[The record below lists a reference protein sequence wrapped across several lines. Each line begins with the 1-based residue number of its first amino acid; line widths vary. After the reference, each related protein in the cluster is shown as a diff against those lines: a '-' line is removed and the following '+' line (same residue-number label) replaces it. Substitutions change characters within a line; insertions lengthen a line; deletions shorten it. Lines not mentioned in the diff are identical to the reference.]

1 VSETLLAHSSGQK
14 GPKRFDELRDEEGLI
29 RPHWHS
35 FAKTLSG
42 LSPEEFARRR
52 ASAGAM
58 VRDNGVT
65 YNVYDETAGQ
75 TRPWQLDIVPFILS
89 AADWRDIEAA
99 VIQRALLADA
109 LLADIYG
116 EQRLIAE
123 GHVPPHLIY
132 GHPQFL
138 RPLHGTSPSGGV
150 HVHLYSADL
159 ARAPDG
165 SWRVMSSRADAPSGL
180 GYALENRLVVS
191 QTFPDSFG
199 DMRVARLASFF
210 NAYRENILSLGQS
223 RRDRAVLLTPG
234 PYNESYFEHV
244 YLAHYLGLTLVEG
257 DDLVVRDAQ
266 VFLKTLTGLERVA
279 AIFRRVD
286 SDFCDPLEFRGD
298 SALGVPG
305 LVEVA
310 RAGGVVLANALGG
323 GVIESP
329 ALDAYLPAVSQALLG
344 EELKFPDIATIWCGT
359 EWGRKAALARL
370 STGVLRGAF
379 DARPLFSRG
388 STAQLGS
395 EMSADERSLV
405 EARIATR
412 GETLVVQDIAPLGVA
427 PVYDGGAFGARP
439 VSLRVFAT
447 WTPQGYMVMPGG
459 LTRVAADE
467 TVGALSMQ
475 SGASSKDAWVLSEA
489 PVDKFSLLSNQGRS
503 VEIKRHGESAPSRA
517 MDNLFWLGRYAERT
531 ESLVRILRAV
541 TARLGDAP
549 EAALELNRKL
559 LVPFAES
566 AETPAALDKII
577 DEAAL
582 AGELQTLIYGRRRN
596 RGLQRLL
603 SRVETTAWS
612 VRDRLS
618 ADTWRTIHALT
629 NKDWAEKDG
638 LPDEGQSF
646 NAPDAR
652 FYLDS
657 LVRRAAALSGLSAE
671 NMTRGPNWLFMDLG
685 RRIERAS
692 HLAWL
697 VRQTVYAADAQEND
711 HIRTVLEI
719 ADSAMTY
726 RSRYLGVFQI
736 VPFVDLLLLDDAN
749 PRSAAFQLATIEN
762 HLRELPRITL
772 AQRSDLPGA
781 IASEIRK
788 IVANAHPARLS
799 VCEHGERASLGELTD
814 TIRADMGMLSD
825 ALADAYFQHASRR
838 RTGGAR
844 RGAI

>member
-1 VSETLLAHSSGQK
+1 VSETLFAPFTGQK
-14 GPKRFDELRDEEGLI
+14 AFVRFDELRGEDGLI
-29 RPHWHS
+29 RPHWRA
-35 FAKTLSG
+35 FARTLSG

-89 AADWRDIEAA
+89 AADWRNIEAA
-99 VIQRALLADA
+99 VIQRARLADA
-109 LLADIYG
+109 LLTDIYG
-116 EQRLIAE
+116 EQRVVAE

-138 RPLHGTSPSGGV
+138 LPLAGAKPLGGV

-159 ARAPDG
+159 ARSPDG
-165 SWRVMSSRADAPSGL
+165 SWRVMASRADAPGGL

-210 NAYRENILSLGQS
+210 NAYRENILGLAAS

-257 DDLVVRDAQ
+257 DDLVVRDGQ

-305 LVEVA
+305 LVEAV
-310 RAGGVVLANALGG
+310 RSGGVVLANALGG
-323 GVIESP
+323 GVVESP
-329 ALDAYLPAVSQALLG
+329 ALDAYLPLLSHALLG

-359 EWGRKAALARL
+359 EWGRKAALERL
-370 STGVLRGAF
+370 DSGMLRDAF
-379 DARPLFSRG
+379 DARPLFSRN
-388 STAQLGS
+388 STARLGS
-395 EMSADERSLV
+395 DMSAEERA
-405 EARIATR
+405 EAKARIARR

-427 PVYDGGAFGARP
+427 PVYDGGKFGARP
-439 VSLRVFAT
+439 VSLRVFAA
-447 WTPQGYMVMPGG
+447 WTPKGWIVMPGG

-467 TVGALSMQ
+467 TVRALSMQ

-489 PVDKFSLLSNQGRS
+489 PVDNFSLLGSQGRS
-503 VEIKRHGESAPSRA
+503 IEIKRQGESAPSRA

-531 ESLVRILRAV
+531 ESMVRILRAV
-541 TARLGDAP
+541 TARLG
-549 EAALELNRKL
+549 EGSALDLTQML
-559 LVPFAES
+559 LVPFS
-566 AETPAALDKII
+566 QISDVPVPAGLLT
-577 DEAAL
+577 DEAKL
-582 AGELQTLIYGRRRN
+582 IEELQVLIYGRRQGRS
-596 RGLQRLL
+596 LQTLL
-603 SRVETTAWS
+603 SRVEATAWS

-629 NKDWAEKDG
+629 DQDG
-638 LPDEGQSF
+638 LPDEIQHLD
-646 NAPDAR
+646 APGAR
-652 FYLDS
+652 FYLDA
-657 LVRRAAALSGLSAE
+657 LVRRGAALSGLSAE

-697 VRQTVYAADAQEND
+697 VRQSAYAADAAEND
-711 HIRTVLEI
+711 HMRMVLEI

-726 RSRYLGVFQI
+726 RSRYLNAFQT
-736 VPFVDLLLLDDAN
+736 VPFLDLLLLDGAN
-749 PRSAAFQLATIEN
+749 PRSVAFQLAAIES

-772 AQRSDLPGA
+772 AQRTDMPGG
-781 IASEIRK
+781 IASELRGE
-788 IVANAHPARLS
+788 VAAAHPTRLA
-799 VCEHGERASLGELTD
+799 ASTGGVRIALGEFTD
-814 TIRADMGMLSD
+814 AIREDAGILSD
-825 ALADAYFQHASRR
+825 AIADAYFQHASRR
-838 RTGGAR
+838 RTGAAR
-844 RGAI
+844 RGAP

>member
-1 VSETLLAHSSGQK
+1 MSEISLAQPSQHGA
-14 GPKRFDELRDEEGLI
+14 RFDELRDQDGTI
-29 RPHWHS
+29 RPHWRS
-35 FAKTLSG
+35 FAKTLTR
-42 LSPEEFARRR
+42 LSPEEFAKRR

-89 AADWRDIEAA
+89 AADWRSIEAA
-99 VIQRALLADA
+99 VVQRARLADA
-109 LLADIYG
+109 LLSDIYG
-116 EQRLIAE
+116 EQRLIRE
-123 GHVPPHLIY
+123 GHLPPHLVY

-138 RPLHGTSPSGGV
+138 RPLVGAKPPGGV

-165 SWRVMSSRADAPSGL
+165 SWRITASRADAPSGL

-210 NAYRENILSLGQS
+210 NAYREHIFALAQL

-257 DDLVVRDAQ
+257 DDLVVRGGQ
-266 VFLKTLTGLERVA
+266 VFLKTLTGLERVG

-286 SDFCDPLEFRGD
+286 SDYCDPLEFRGD

-305 LVEVA
+305 LVEAV
-310 RAGGVVLANALGG
+310 RNGGVVIANALGG

-329 ALDAYLPAVSQALLG
+329 ALEAYLPALARAALG
-344 EELKFPDIATIWCGT
+344 EDLKFPDIATIWCGT

-370 STGVLRGAF
+370 STGMLRDAF
-379 DARPLFSRG
+379 DARPIFSRN

-395 EMSADERSLV
+395 EMSTEEQASA
-405 EARIATR
+405 EAHIARR
-412 GETLVVQDIAPLGVA
+412 GETMVVQDIAPLGMA
-427 PVYDGGAFGARP
+427 PVFDGGKFGARP
-439 VSLRVFAT
+439 VSLRVFAA
-447 WTPQGYMVMPGG
+447 WTPNGWTVMPGG
-459 LTRVAADE
+459 LTRVAADD

-489 PVDKFSLLSNQGRS
+489 PVDKFSLLGNQGRS
-503 VEIKRHGESAPSRA
+503 IEIKRHGEAAPSRA

-531 ESLVRILRAV
+531 ESMVRILRAV
-541 TARLGDAP
+541 TARLG
-549 EAALELNRKL
+549 EGSALDLTRML
-559 LVPFAES
+559 LVPFS
-566 AETPAALDKII
+566 QTTDVPIPVGLMQ

-582 AGELQTLIYGRRRN
+582 ISELQVLIYGRRQSRS
-596 RGLQRLL
+596 LQRLL
-603 SRVETTAWS
+603 SRVESTAWS

-629 NKDWAEKDG
+629 DREA
-638 LPDEGQSF
+638 LPDETHRFEPAG
-646 NAPDAR
+646 AR
-652 FYLDS
+652 FYMDT
-657 LVRRAAALSGLSAE
+657 LVRRAAALAGLASE
-671 NMTRGPNWLFMDLG
+671 NMTRGPNWLFLDLG

-697 VRQTVYAADAQEND
+697 VQRTAYETSEQETD
-711 HIRTVLEI
+711 HIRMVLEI
-719 ADSAMTY
+719 ADCAMTY
-726 RSRYLGVFQI
+726 RSRYLGAFQI
-736 VPFVDLLLLDDAN
+736 VPFVDLLLLDEIN
-749 PRSAAFQLATIEN
+749 PRSAAFQLAAIESN
-762 HLRELPRITL
+762 LRELPRVTL
-772 AQRSDLPGA
+772 AQRNDVARMIVSEA
-781 IASEIRK
+781 RQRIAE
-788 IVANAHPARLS
+788 ADPTRLA
-799 VCEHGERASLGELTD
+799 VMEEGKRPTLGELTES
-814 TIRADMGMLSD
+814 IRSEAGMLSD
-825 ALADAYFQHASRR
+825 AIADAYFQHTSRS
-838 RTGGAR
+838 RTGAAKKSAG
-844 RGAI
+844 